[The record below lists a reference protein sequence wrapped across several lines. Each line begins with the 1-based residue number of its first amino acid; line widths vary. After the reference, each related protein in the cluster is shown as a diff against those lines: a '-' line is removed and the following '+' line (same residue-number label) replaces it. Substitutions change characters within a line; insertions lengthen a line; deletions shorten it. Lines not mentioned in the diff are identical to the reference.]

1 MLSPNPFLTTAD
13 TAVELDHLDLFKPP
27 AAVMRRDALH
37 QGTGAAYVPQ
47 LILIRALQFPQQL
60 TPQSPL
66 AGLGIDFRSK

>member
-13 TAVELDHLDLFKPP
+13 TAVELDRLDLFKPP

-47 LILIRALQFPQQL
+47 LTLIRALQVL
-60 TPQSPL
+60 STTY
-66 AGLGIDFRSK
+66 ASKSSRGSRDRLP